1 MKQFQARCWLLA
13 LMTML
18 CSIASLHAED
28 QQPAADAPP
37 PIAGW
42 NEFVDGLRD
51 LPARIFARL
60 PETMRRDPQVQ
71 QEVGRLMLEA
81 LASSTLDAIGSDG
94 DAPTF
99 LPAIGQLMNVGQP
112 NADTV
117 YRIARITPGGSYRLR
132 GRRGSL
138 RMAVIAESGPS
149 PGEPGFDPA
158 QARAPRAT
166 HDVNALKVDEHGG
179 FDVLLSAQ
187 KPEGYAGDWW
197 PLAPT
202 TSKLLLRLVS
212 SDWSSERDPTIAIER
227 IDRPLNPPSIGPR
240 RSAADLEQRLRRL
253 PDATA
258 FIALLFADHVEQL
271 RKDGYVNQLKVF
283 DVSKM
288 GGLAGQFYYEGA
300 YDLRDDEALI
310 VEATVPAQCR
320 YRSMILTNELY
331 ETTDWY
337 GHHSSLN
344 DSQAA
349 ADADGVLRIVV
360 SARDPG
366 VPNWLDTAGYA
377 RGVIQGRWTG
387 CDSQPVPG
395 VRKLALSALRE
406 ALPRA
411 TATITPQQRE
421 RIVRERRA
429 QLQQRPLW

>member
-1 MKQFQARCWLLA
+1 MKNVRARLLLLTA
-13 LMTML
+13 MTMPGGL
-18 CSIASLHAED
+18 
-28 QQPAADAPP
+28 QAALTDEPKPP
-37 PIAGW
+37 TVAGW
-42 NEFVDGLRD
+42 NEFVDGLRG
-51 LPARIFARL
+51 L
-60 PETMRRDPQVQ
+60 PERVFAKLPDAMRNDPQVQ

-81 LASSTLDAIGSDG
+81 LASSTIDALGSDG
-94 DAPTF
+94 DAPVF
-99 LPAIGQLMNVGQP
+99 MPAIGQVLNVGQP

-117 YRIARITPGGSYRLR
+117 YRVARITPGGSYRLHGQR
-132 GRRGSL
+132 GTL

-158 QARAPRAT
+158 QARAPRTT
-166 HDVNALKVDEHGG
+166 HDLNALKIDAQGS

-187 KPEGYAGDWW
+187 KPDSYSGDWW

-212 SDWSSERDPTIAIER
+212 SDWSHERDPTIAIER
-227 IDRPLNPPSIGPR
+227 VDHAMTQPR

-271 RKDGYVNQLKVF
+271 RKDGYVNKLKVF

-288 GGLAGQFYYEGA
+288 GGLTGQFYYEGV

-337 GHHSSLN
+337 DHESSLN
-344 DSQAA
+344 DSQAPP
-349 ADADGVLRIVV
+349 DADGVLRIVV

-366 VPNWLDTAGYA
+366 VPNWLDTAGYP
-377 RGVIQGRWTG
+377 RGVIQGRWTE
-387 CDSQPVPG
+387 CDTQPVPS
-395 VRKLALSALRE
+395 VRRLPLSALRK
-406 ALPRA
+406 ALPRD
-411 TATITPQQRE
+411 TASVTPEQRE
-421 RIVRERRA
+421 RLVRERRA